1 MPRFENARQLLRAID
16 ERLDGWVH
24 EARSAAYSERFEGPD
39 AALSDEELARLD
51 RVDSRLSREHGEGLW
66 GEDAYAVVPA
76 GAIEEESTPHVVC
89 TYYPQIP
96 EYVLRGDAWIDE
108 EERRRFNRALWE
120 YAERVLELV
129 QAELESFVWS
139 SEVETWAG

>member
-16 ERLDGWVH
+16 ERLDGWVY
-24 EARSAAYSERFEGPD
+24 EARSEAYDEHFEGPD
-39 AALSDEELARLD
+39 ATLSDEELARLD
-51 RVDSRLSREHGEGLW
+51 RIDSRLSREQGEGLW

-96 EYVLRGDAWIDE
+96 EYVQRGDGWIGEDE
-108 EERRRFNRALWE
+108 RGRLNRALWE
-120 YAERVLELV
+120 YTERVVELV
-129 QAELESFVWS
+129 QERLESFVWS